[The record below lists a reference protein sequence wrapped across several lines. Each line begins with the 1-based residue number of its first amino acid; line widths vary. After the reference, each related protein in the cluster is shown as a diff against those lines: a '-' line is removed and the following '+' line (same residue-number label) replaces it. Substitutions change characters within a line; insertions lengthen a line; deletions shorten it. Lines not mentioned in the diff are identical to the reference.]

1 MEESLFAVVTR
12 LASHSENNSGIGRQ
26 SSDLHASLARYTAM
40 VNRIR
45 LLPEHVANQ
54 IAAGEVVERPASVVK
69 ELVENSLDA
78 EARRVTVTIKN
89 GGRSLINVAD
99 DGFGMGR
106 DDALLALE
114 QHATSKIFKAED
126 LHSITSLGFRG
137 EAIPSIAAVSRF
149 TLTSRERGT
158 LSGTQIEIAG
168 GKIISVS
175 DVGAAEG
182 TVVEVRNLFFN
193 LPARRKFLR
202 SIPTET
208 AHIEHIVTLC
218 ALAHSQVAFRLVVDG
233 REIFNLAPTEE
244 LLGRLRE
251 FHGARLAEE
260 LLAVDVTRGDVRVTG
275 FIGKPGVSRAD
286 RQQQH
291 LFVNQRPVE
300 SKGINYALLEG
311 YHTALM
317 KGKFPVTFLFLDI
330 DPEVVDVNIHPAKRE
345 VRFRDEFAVRQCV
358 IDAVRAALEPE
369 VAGLHPVQSEG
380 WPKAEP
386 RTFPTPPGSA
396 TAIPSIPPPL
406 TLRTDGDSVGQTQ
419 QPTMPLP
426 LEEEVSAVASTEVR
440 TEEGLWR
447 ILGVIGQLYVL
458 IESPEGLVLM
468 DQHAAHERV
477 LFEKMLR
484 ELETDSAP
492 AQKLLLPL
500 TLELDA
506 RDAEFLNANQKTLH
520 KLGIG
525 VSEFGEKTF
534 LIDALPPYFPTATL
548 AQTFR
553 NIIDELRQTGEE
565 VHARRLSEDRI
576 ATTVC
581 RHAVKAHDPLRG
593 EELRA
598 LLQQLHQCELPY
610 TCPHGRPTMIQMSYA
625 ELEKK
630 FGRKA

>member
-1 MEESLFAVVTR
+1 
-12 LASHSENNSGIGRQ
+12 
-26 SSDLHASLARYTAM
+26 

-69 ELVENSLDA
+69 ELVENALDA
-78 EARRVTVTIKN
+78 EARRITVTIKN

-99 DGFGMGR
+99 DGFGMSR

-114 QHATSKIFKAED
+114 RHATSKITKAED
-126 LHSITSLGFRG
+126 LHSVTSLGFRG

-149 TLTSRERGT
+149 TLTSRERST

-168 GKIISVS
+168 GKILSVT

-208 AHIEHIVTLC
+208 SHIEHIVTLC
-218 ALAHSQVAFRLVVDG
+218 ALAHPNVAFKLVVDG
-233 REIFNLAPTEE
+233 RESFNLAPTND
-244 LLGRLRE
+244 LRGRLRE
-251 FHGARLAEE
+251 LYGAQLSEE
-260 LLAVDVTRGDVRVTG
+260 LLPLDSANGDVRVTG
-275 FIGKPGVSRAD
+275 LIGKPGVSRAD
-286 RQQQH
+286 RRQQH

-317 KGKFPVTFLFLDI
+317 KGKFPVTFLFIDI
-330 DPEVVDVNIHPAKRE
+330 DPELVDVNIHPSKRE
-345 VRFRDEFAVRQCV
+345 VRFRDESIVRQSV
-358 IDAVRAALEPE
+358 VAAIRAALEP
-369 VAGLHPVQSEG
+369 VTAGFRPVQHEG
-380 WPKAEP
+380 WPRTDHHHAFTPQTGVAAAVPSGLSSSVHQSTLIEVPRSRGEGEAPAEP
-386 RTFPTPPGSA
+386 PAEILTDEGS
-396 TAIPSIPPPL
+396 
-406 TLRTDGDSVGQTQ
+406 
-419 QPTMPLP
+419 
-426 LEEEVSAVASTEVR
+426 
-440 TEEGLWR
+440 WR
-447 ILGVIGQLYVL
+447 ILGVIGRLYVL

-506 RDAEFLNANQKTLH
+506 RDATFLQANQKTLH

-534 LIDALPPYFPTATL
+534 LIDALPPYFPTANL

-565 VHARRLSEDRI
+565 VHARRLGEDKI

-610 TCPHGRPTMIQMSYA
+610 TCPHGRPTMIQMSYG

-630 FGRKA
+630 FGRKV

>member
-1 MEESLFAVVTR
+1 VVRNSSLSAFRLLSLRSTPTRFPAFTGSAV
-12 LASHSENNSGIGRQ
+12 
-26 SSDLHASLARYTAM
+26 RYNPP

-45 LLPEHVANQ
+45 LLPEQVANQ

-78 EARRVTVTIKN
+78 EAKRITVTIKN
-89 GGRSLINVAD
+89 GGRSLVNVAD
-99 DGFGMGR
+99 DGFGMSR

-114 QHATSKIFKAED
+114 RHATSKISKAED

-149 TLTSRERGT
+149 TLSSRERGT
-158 LSGTQIEIAG
+158 LSGTQIEMAG
-168 GKIISVS
+168 GKILSVA

-182 TVVEVRNLFFN
+182 TVIEMRNLFFN

-218 ALAHSQVAFRLVVDG
+218 ALAHPNVAFTLVVDG
-233 REIFNLAPTEE
+233 REVFNLAPTNG
-244 LLGRLRE
+244 LSGRLRE
-251 FHGARLAEE
+251 LYGAQLVEE
-260 LLAVDVTRGDVRVTG
+260 LLAVELAAGDVRVTG

-286 RQQQH
+286 RRQQH
-291 LFVNQRPVE
+291 LFINQRPVE

-317 KGKFPVTFLFLDI
+317 KGKFPVTFLFIDI
-330 DPEVVDVNIHPAKRE
+330 DPELVDVNIHPSKRE

-358 IDAVRAALEPE
+358 IDAVRAALEP
-369 VAGLHPVQSEG
+369 VTGGLRPVQREG
-380 WPKAEP
+380 WPQADRP
-386 RTFPTPPGSA
+386 NFTPTSS
-396 TAIPSIPPPL
+396 PSPAPPL
-406 TLRTDGDSVGQTQ
+406 ALRGEAPVTPSAEQSNLIEVPRSSVEARG
-419 QPTMPLP
+419 
-426 LEEEVSAVASTEVR
+426 STEPPAVEVYA
-440 TEEGLWR
+440 EEGPWR
-447 ILGVIGQLYVL
+447 ICGVIGQLYVL

-500 TLELDA
+500 TLELDV
-506 RDAEFLNANQKTLH
+506 RDAAFLHANQKTLH

-534 LIDALPPYFPTATL
+534 LIDALPPYFPTANL

-565 VHARRLSEDRI
+565 IHSRRLTEDKI

-581 RHAVKAHDPLRG
+581 RHAVKARDPLRG

-610 TCPHGRPTMIQMSYA
+610 TCPHGRPTMIQLSYA

>member
-1 MEESLFAVVTR
+1 M
-12 LASHSENNSGIGRQ
+12 
-26 SSDLHASLARYTAM
+26 
-40 VNRIR
+40 NRIR
-45 LLPEHVANQ
+45 LLPEQVANQ

-69 ELVENSLDA
+69 ELVENALDA
-78 EARRVTVTIKN
+78 EAKGVTVTIKN

-114 QHATSKIFKAED
+114 RHATSKITKAED

-168 GKIISVS
+168 GKILSVG

-218 ALAHSQVAFRLVVDG
+218 ALAHPGVAFKLVVDG
-233 REIFNLAPTEE
+233 RDVFHLAPTND
-244 LLGRLRE
+244 LTGRLRE
-251 FHGARLAEE
+251 LYGAQLVEQ
-260 LLAVDVTRGDVRVTG
+260 LLKVGSEPGDVLVHG

-286 RQQQH
+286 RRQQH

-317 KGKFPVTFLFLDI
+317 RGKFPVTFLFIDI
-330 DPEVVDVNIHPAKRE
+330 DPELVDVNIHPSKRE
-345 VRFRDEFAVRQCV
+345 VRFRGESIVRQCV

-369 VAGLHPVQSEG
+369 TAGLRPVQNEG
-380 WPKAEP
+380 WPRSEP
-386 RTFPTPPGSA
+386 RAFVPPSDHAPTPSGVVAAVRSGQAVSTSSA
-396 TAIPSIPPPL
+396 APTAA
-406 TLRTDGDSVGQTQ
+406 GDSGLYSGQAEFTDTGTP
-419 QPTMPLP
+419 QP
-426 LEEEVSAVASTEVR
+426 AEVR
-440 TEEGLWR
+440 TEEGSWR

-477 LFEKMLR
+477 LFEKMLK

-506 RDAEFLNANQKTLH
+506 RDSAFLHANQKTLH

-534 LIDALPPYFPTATL
+534 LIDALPPYFSTANL

-565 VHARRLSEDRI
+565 VHARRLSEDKI

-610 TCPHGRPTMIQMSYA
+610 TCPHGRPTLIQMSYA

-630 FGRKA
+630 FGRKV

>member
-1 MEESLFAVVTR
+1 MGSNR
-12 LASHSENNSGIGRQ
+12 GLAPVLTLSTVLT
-26 SSDLHASLARYTAM
+26 SSIIPR

-45 LLPEHVANQ
+45 LLSEQVANQ

-89 GGRSLINVAD
+89 GGRSLVNVAD
-99 DGFGMGR
+99 DGYGMSR
-106 DDALLALE
+106 DDTLLALE
-114 QHATSKIFKAED
+114 RHATSKISKAED

-149 TLTSRERGT
+149 TLTSRERGA
-158 LSGTQIEIAG
+158 LGGTQIEMAG
-168 GKIISVS
+168 GKILSVT

-218 ALAHSQVAFRLVVDG
+218 ALAHPNVAFQLVVDG
-233 REIFNLAPTEE
+233 REVFHLAPTND
-244 LLGRLRE
+244 LRGRLRE
-251 FHGARLAEE
+251 LYGAQLVEE
-260 LLAVDVTRGDVRVTG
+260 LLAVELSQGDVRATG
-275 FIGKPGVSRAD
+275 YIGKPGVSRAD
-286 RQQQH
+286 RRQQH

-317 KGKFPVTFLFLDI
+317 KGKFPVTFLFI
-330 DPEVVDVNIHPAKRE
+330 DVDPVLVDVNIHPAKRE
-345 VRFRDEFAVRQCV
+345 VRFRDESAVRQCV

-369 VAGLHPVQSEG
+369 AAGLRPVQREG
-380 WPKAEP
+380 WPRAEQHIVGPRPHWSPAPPLALRGETPAPPPGQQSNLLDVPRSRREGEAPAEP
-386 RTFPTPPGSA
+386 P
-396 TAIPSIPPPL
+396 
-406 TLRTDGDSVGQTQ
+406 
-419 QPTMPLP
+419 
-426 LEEEVSAVASTEVR
+426 AVAAEPPTEVR
-440 TEEGLWR
+440 TEEGSWR
-447 ILGVIGQLYVL
+447 ILGVIGKLYVL

-477 LFEKMLR
+477 LFEKMLK
-484 ELETDSAP
+484 ELESDSAP

-500 TLELDA
+500 TLELDS
-506 RDAEFLNANQKTLH
+506 RDAAFLHANQKTLH

-525 VSEFGEKTF
+525 VNEFGERTF
-534 LIDALPPYFPTATL
+534 LVDALPPYFATANL

-553 NIIDELRQTGEE
+553 DIIDELRQMGEE

-593 EELRA
+593 EELRG

-610 TCPHGRPTMIQMSYA
+610 TCPHGRPTMIQISYT

-630 FGRKA
+630 FGRKV

>member
-1 MEESLFAVVTR
+1 M
-12 LASHSENNSGIGRQ
+12 
-26 SSDLHASLARYTAM
+26 
-40 VNRIR
+40 NRIR
-45 LLPEHVANQ
+45 LLSEHVANQ

-69 ELVENSLDA
+69 ELVENALDA
-78 EARRVTVTIKN
+78 EARRITVTIKN

-114 QHATSKIFKAED
+114 RHATSKISKAED
-126 LHSITSLGFRG
+126 LHSVKSLGFRG

-149 TLTSRERGT
+149 TLSSRERGT

-168 GKIISVS
+168 GKILSVT

-202 SIPTET
+202 SVPTET

-218 ALAHSQVAFRLVVDG
+218 ALAHPQVAFKLVVDG
-233 REIFNLAPTEE
+233 RESFNLAPTND
-244 LLGRLRE
+244 LRGRLRE
-251 FHGARLAEE
+251 LYGAQLVEE
-260 LLAVDVTRGDVRVTG
+260 LVHVGAGPSACPLGTAQPGQAQGPAPTGDGYVSVHG
-275 FIGKPGVSRAD
+275 LIGKPGVSRAD
-286 RQQQH
+286 RRQQH

-317 KGKFPVTFLFLDI
+317 KGKFPVTFLFIEI
-330 DPEVVDVNIHPAKRE
+330 DPELVDVNIHPSKRE

-369 VAGLHPVQSEG
+369 TAGMRPVQQEG
-380 WPKAEP
+380 WPRADQRP
-386 RTFPTPPGSA
+386 FASPTTHT
-396 TAIPSIPPPL
+396 TAPPL
-406 TLRTDGDSVGQTQ
+406 ALRGETPVSPAAQ
-419 QPTMPLP
+419 QSNLIEVPRGRMEGPAPAGPL
-426 LEEEVSAVASTEVR
+426 AEVR

-506 RDAEFLNANQKTLH
+506 RDAEFLHANQKTLH

-525 VSEFGEKTF
+525 ISEFGEKTF
-534 LIDALPPYFPTATL
+534 LVDALPPYFPTANL

-565 VHARRLSEDRI
+565 VHARRLGEDKI

-598 LLQQLHQCELPY
+598 LLRQLHECELPY

>member
-1 MEESLFAVVTR
+1 M
-12 LASHSENNSGIGRQ
+12 
-26 SSDLHASLARYTAM
+26 
-40 VNRIR
+40 NRIR

-99 DGFGMGR
+99 DGFGMSR

-114 QHATSKIFKAED
+114 RHATSKISRAED
-126 LHSITSLGFRG
+126 LQSITSLGFRG

-149 TLTSRERGT
+149 TLSSRERGT

-168 GKIISVS
+168 GKILSVT

-182 TVVEVRNLFFN
+182 TIVEARNLFFN

-218 ALAHSQVAFRLVVDG
+218 ALAHPNVAFKLAVDG
-233 REIFNLAPTEE
+233 REVFNLAPTND
-244 LLGRLRE
+244 LSGRLRE
-251 FHGARLAEE
+251 LYGAQLVQELVAVELA
-260 LLAVDVTRGDVRVTG
+260 RGGVRVTG
-275 FIGKPGVSRAD
+275 FVGKPGVSRAD
-286 RQQQH
+286 RRQQH
-291 LFVNQRPVE
+291 LFINQRPVE

-317 KGKFPVTFLFLDI
+317 KGKFPVTFLFIDI
-330 DPEVVDVNIHPAKRE
+330 DPELVDVNIHPAKRE
-345 VRFRDEFAVRQCV
+345 VRFRDESTVRQCV

-369 VAGLHPVQSEG
+369 TAGLRPVQREG
-380 WPKAEP
+380 WPRSDRGWPQAEHRAFMP
-386 RTFPTPPGSA
+386 QSGQTPA
-396 TAIPSIPPPL
+396 PPL
-406 TLRTDGDSVGQTQ
+406 ALRGETSAPPSAPQSNLLDVPRSHAETQ
-419 QPTMPLP
+419 ISDEAQP
-426 LEEEVSAVASTEVR
+426 AEVR
-440 TEEGLWR
+440 TGEGAWR
-447 ILGVIGQLYVL
+447 ILGVVGQLYVL

-500 TLELDA
+500 TLELEP
-506 RDAEFLNANQKTLH
+506 RDAAFLHANQKTLH

-534 LIDALPPYFPTATL
+534 LIDALPPYFPTANL

-565 VHARRLSEDRI
+565 VHARRLGEDKI

-598 LLQQLHQCELPY
+598 LLHQLHQCELPY
-610 TCPHGRPTMIQMSYA
+610 TCPHGRPTMIQISYA

>member
-1 MEESLFAVVTR
+1 MVFPLSP
-12 LASHSENNSGIGRQ
+12 
-26 SSDLHASLARYTAM
+26 ASLSAIIPP

-45 LLPEHVANQ
+45 LLPEQVANQ

-78 EARRVTVTIKN
+78 EARRITVTVKN
-89 GGRSLINVAD
+89 GGRSLVNVAD
-99 DGFGMGR
+99 DGFGMSR

-114 QHATSKIFKAED
+114 RHATSKISKAED

-149 TLTSRERGT
+149 TLASRERGT
-158 LSGTQIEIAG
+158 LSGTHIEIAG
-168 GKIISVS
+168 GRILSVA
-175 DVGAAEG
+175 DTGAAEG

-218 ALAHSQVAFRLVVDG
+218 ALAHPNVAFTLVVDG
-233 REIFNLAPTEE
+233 REVFNLAPTNA
-244 LLGRLRE
+244 LSDRLRE
-251 FHGARLAEE
+251 LYGAQLVEE
-260 LLAVDVTRGDVRVTG
+260 LLALELASGDVRVTG

-286 RQQQH
+286 RRQQH
-291 LFVNQRPVE
+291 LFINQRPVE

-317 KGKFPVTFLFLDI
+317 KGKFPVTFLFIDI
-330 DPEVVDVNIHPAKRE
+330 DPELVDVNIHPSKRE

-369 VAGLHPVQSEG
+369 TGGLRPVQREG
-380 WPKAEP
+380 WPQTDRHAFAPTPGHSPAPPLALRGEAPVAPSAQQSNLIEVPRSHVDTRGSAEP
-386 RTFPTPPGSA
+386 QA
-396 TAIPSIPPPL
+396 
-406 TLRTDGDSVGQTQ
+406 V
-419 QPTMPLP
+419 
-426 LEEEVSAVASTEVR
+426 EVHA
-440 TEEGLWR
+440 EEGPWR
-447 ILGVIGQLYVL
+447 ICGVIGQLYVL

-500 TLELDA
+500 TLELEP
-506 RDAEFLNANQKTLH
+506 RDAAFLQANQKTLH

-534 LIDALPPYFPTATL
+534 LIDALPPYFPTANL

-565 VHARRLSEDRI
+565 IHARRLSEDKI

-581 RHAVKAHDPLRG
+581 RHAVKARDPLRG

-610 TCPHGRPTMIQMSYA
+610 TCPHGRPTMIQISYA